1 LAQLG
6 IVASC
11 VGIAI
16 ALITC
21 LIYGIF
27 QLHQLAALGTLGSN
41 GSSIQGS
48 KALIGINGAIG
59 EFSSGKN
66 GNNPNGTNGIEANIT
81 TQKVPAGNTAHLPSG
96 TSGPTLPKSGLF
108 S

>member
-1 LAQLG
+1 M
-6 IVASC
+6 ASC

-21 LIYGIF
+21 LVYGTF
-27 QLHQLAALGTLGSN
+27 HLHQLAALGTLGSSV
-41 GSSIQGS
+41 SSIQGF
-48 KALIGINGAIG
+48 KGPNGINGAIG

-66 GNNPNGTNGIEANIT
+66 GNNSNGTSGTEANIT
-81 TQKVPAGNTAHLPSG
+81 TQKAPTGNTAHLPSG

>member
-21 LIYGIF
+21 LIYGTF
-27 QLHQLAALGTLGSN
+27 QLHQLAALGTLGSS
-41 GSSIQGS
+41 GSIQGS
-48 KALIGINGAIG
+48 KGLIGINGAIG

-66 GNNPNGTNGIEANIT
+66 GNNSNGTNGIEANIT
-81 TQKVPAGNTAHLPSG
+81 SQKVPAGNTAHLPSG